1 MSHRFVVRAALAVA
15 ASLSA
20 LTVHAQLGFEQ
31 ALQAAEQR
39 SAQLVAQGS
48 AAAAAREMAV
58 AAGQRPDPMLTGGV
72 QNLPID
78 GPDRFSLGRDFMT
91 MRSIGLMQQYTRKDK
106 LEARATR
113 FEHEARLAE
122 AGRDVA
128 LAALRTGAAAAWLS
142 LYWNERLRERLVAHR
157 DEARLQIDAAEAA
170 QRGGRGPQADVF
182 AARSAVAQI
191 EDLIEQA
198 LAQVENARTTL
209 ARWVGEDAARQPLGA
224 PPPMDAVRLDLAGID
239 REWAHHPQIALLA
252 KQEDVAR
259 AEAALAR
266 ANLRSDWNAEV
277 MVSKRGSQFSNM
289 LSLNFS
295 IPLQLDQ
302 ANRQQRELA
311 SSLAKVEQLRAEREE
326 TTRAHLADAR
336 AMLQEWQSQRERL
349 RRYDESLT
357 PLAAQRTQ
365 AALAAYRGA
374 NGAALGDVLAAR
386 RAEIETAL
394 ERTRLEMQTARL
406 WSQLEYLIPEGD
418 HR

>member
-239 REWAHHPQIALLA
+239 REWTHHPQIALLA